1 MLEGL
6 PGFWMPLSNLCLKPP
21 DDDDGNRYQG
31 YYEIDEWGPSRAGI
45 RNATAAFSSSNN
57 AGNRLPPVVISCV
70 PNSCFDNLITL
81 PMWPRKRRDIN

>member
-1 MLEGL
+1 MG
-6 PGFWMPLSNLCLKPP
+6 
-21 DDDDGNRYQG
+21 R
-31 YYEIDEWGPSRAGI
+31 SRADI

-57 AGNRLPPVVISCV
+57 AGNRPPPVVISCV